1 MKNKTKK
8 ILIIALSVLL
18 IGLIGAMGAIFG
30 KEDWSKVK
38 DKINDITQEEV
49 VNNNI
54 LLNSDFSA
62 ESDVLTYDETA
73 LTDGS
78 NGHIFKDW
86 QLLSTQTENCDFE
99 VTKVGAGLF
108 IKSVGSG
115 TFQVAQTIKDGVTKY
130 ADKTLTISV
139 SINGVVYSDTF
150 CIGAD
155 EEFQMTAL
163 EKLGVRIAT
172 YISSGN
178 MKVMVMVNG
187 PVEAVVNWVQ
197 LEEGS
202 VFTGYKG

>member
-1 MKNKTKK
+1 MTRKSKK
-8 ILIIALSVLL
+8 ILIIVLSIMLF
-18 IGLIGAMGAIFG
+18 GLFMAYAAMYG
-30 KEDWSKVK
+30 KEDYNKVK
-38 DKINDITQEEV
+38 DKVNEITQEEV
-49 VNNNI
+49 INNNI

-78 NGHIFKDW
+78 DGHIFENW

-108 IKSVGSG
+108 IKSVGTG
-115 TFQVAQTIKDGVTKY
+115 TFQVAQTIRNGITKY
-130 ADKTLTISV
+130 ADKTLTISA

-150 CIGAD
+150 SIGAD
-155 EEFQMTAL
+155 EEFQMSAL

-178 MKVMVMVNG
+178 MKVMIMVNG

-202 VFTGYKG
+202 VFTGYNA